1 MRLKTRKSR
10 ERRQKL
16 QLNDKLKLMPRRLQ
30 TRRARLSA
38 SQSKR
43 LNVQDGW
50 QKIVMRAVRR
60 MKQLSGSDFDV
71 LSKSR
76 ISNTL
81 RICLVTSASAT
92 LAKS

>member
-16 QLNDKLKLMPRRLQ
+16 QLNDKLKLTPRRLQ

-71 LSKSR
+71 
-76 ISNTL
+76 SNTL